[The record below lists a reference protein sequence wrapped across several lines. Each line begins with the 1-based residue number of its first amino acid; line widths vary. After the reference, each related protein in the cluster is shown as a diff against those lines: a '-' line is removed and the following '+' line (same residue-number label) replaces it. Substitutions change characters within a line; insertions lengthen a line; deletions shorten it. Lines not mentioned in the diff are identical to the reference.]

1 MATTLQTQPGK
12 TSVTSPAKCSLKF
25 ATMRAAILVGC
36 FRKADAGDPE
46 IYTAAVVAVL
56 SRYPVEVAAAVTE
69 PATGLPSK
77 LKWLPSIAEITEA
90 CEQESDRRQSAGP
103 IDRRPPELRLPPP
116 PRPTQSDLDQQF
128 RRLGL
133 QHLRVK

>member
-69 PATGLPSK
+69 PATGLPSR

-90 CEQESDRRQSAGP
+90 CEDRMPGVAP
-103 IDRRPPELRLPPP
+103 AYHAPVMLPPP
-116 PRPTQSDLDQQF
+116 MDRSERPSLDE
-128 RRLGL
+128 LKAKYGPNWGL
-133 QHLRVK
+133 KTV